1 MNMMDVLVYMVSGV
15 SVLALIL
22 LVVLVKNIYDQDHPL
37 NQNRTD
43 VD

>member
-22 LVVLVKNIYDQDHPL
+22 LIVLVKNIYDQDHPL

-43 VD
+43 IE

>member
-1 MNMMDVLVYMVSGV
+1 MEMKDVLVYMVSCV
-15 SVLALIL
+15 SVLALVL
-22 LVVLVKNIYDQDHPL
+22 LVVLVKNIYNQDHPL